1 MEPSNKDFRR
11 NLIEQLIPEPGRLDR
26 YRKEMAEMLDNNERG
41 LRFEKRMTIVLWLF
55 GVTMMT
61 AFLLMSG
68 FYHPTPE
75 RSWMATLALFAV
87 ILFYGGLEIIKHFIN
102 RSRVELLKELKQIE
116 LRMLELDERLRSVAP
131 PKV

>member
-1 MEPSNKDFRR
+1 MEPINNDFRR
-11 NLIEQLIPEPGRLDR
+11 NLIEQLVPEPGRLER
-26 YRKEMAEMLDNNERG
+26 YRKEMTQMLDNNERG
-41 LRFEKRMTIVLWLF
+41 LRREKRMTIVLWLF

-87 ILFYGGLEIIKHFIN
+87 TLFYGGLEIIKHFVN

-116 LRMLELDERLRSVAP
+116 LRLLELDERLRS
-131 PKV
+131 KT